1 MDKNFIRE
9 RITALRLKK
18 GISEY
23 KMSYDMGHSKN
34 YINNIMNNDTLPAL
48 SELLYICEYFGISVS
63 DFFVEVVENP
73 VLVRKVTALA
83 KELKEEDLN
92 AVITVMEQL
101 LKKKEQRQP
110 R

>member
-23 KMSYDMGHSKN
+23 KMSYDLGHSKN

-48 SELLYICEYFGISVS
+48 SELLYIF
-63 DFFVEVVENP
+63 
-73 VLVRKVTALA
+73 
-83 KELKEEDLN
+83 
-92 AVITVMEQL
+92 
-101 LKKKEQRQP
+101 
-110 R
+110 